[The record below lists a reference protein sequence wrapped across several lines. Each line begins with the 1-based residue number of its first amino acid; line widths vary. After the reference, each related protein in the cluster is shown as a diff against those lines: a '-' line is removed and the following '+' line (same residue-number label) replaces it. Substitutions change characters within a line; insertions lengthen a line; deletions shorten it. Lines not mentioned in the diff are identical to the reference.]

1 MAHVLVV
8 PYPSQG
14 HMNPMVQF
22 ARKLASK
29 GVAVTV
35 VTTRFIERTTS
46 SSAGGGGLDA
56 CPGVRVEVISDG
68 HDEGGVASA
77 ASLEEY
83 LATLD
88 AAGAASLAGLVAA
101 EARGAGADRLPFT
114 CVVYD
119 TFAPWAGRVARGL
132 GLPAVAFSTQSCAVS
147 AVYHYVHEGKL
158 AVPAPEQEPATSR
171 SAAFAGLPEMERRE
185 LPSFVLGDGPYPT
198 LAVFALSQFADAGK
212 DDWVLF
218 NSFDELESEVLA
230 GLSTQWKARAIGPCV
245 PLPAGDGATGRFTY
259 GANLLDP
266 EDTCMQWLDTK
277 PPSSVAYVSFGSF
290 ASLGAAQTEEL
301 ARGLLAAGRPFLWV
315 VRATEEAQLPRHL
328 LDAATASGDALVVRW
343 SPQLD
348 VLAHRATGCFV
359 THCGWN
365 STLEALGFGVPMV
378 AMPLW
383 TDQPTNALLVERAW
397 GAGVRARRGDA
408 DADDAAGGTAAMF
421 LRGDIERCV
430 RAVMDGEEQE
440 AARARA
446 RGEARRW
453 SDAAR
458 AAVSPGGSSDRS
470 LDEFVEFL
478 RGGSGADAGEKW
490 KTLVWEGSEAAASE
504 M

>member
-56 CPGVRVEVISDG
+56 CPGVRVEAISDG

-77 ASLEEY
+77 ASLE
-83 LATLD
+83 D
-88 AAGAASLAGLVAA
+88 
-101 EARGAGADRLPFT
+101 
-114 CVVYD
+114 
-119 TFAPWAGRVARGL
+119 
-132 GLPAVAFSTQSCAVS
+132 

-158 AVPAPEQEPATSR
+158 AVPAPEQELATSR

-328 LDAATASGDALVVRW
+328 LDAATASGNALVVRW

-378 AMPLW
+378 ALPLW

-421 LRGDIERCV
+421 LRGEIERCV

-478 RGGSGADAGEKW
+478 RGGSGASAGEKW
-490 KTLVWEGSEAAASE
+490 KALVREGSEAAASE

>member
-56 CPGVRVEVISDG
+56 CPGVRVE
-68 HDEGGVASA
+68 
-77 ASLEEY
+77 
-83 LATLD
+83 
-88 AAGAASLAGLVAA
+88 
-101 EARGAGADRLPFT
+101 
-114 CVVYD
+114 
-119 TFAPWAGRVARGL
+119 
-132 GLPAVAFSTQSCAVS
+132 SCAVS

-328 LDAATASGDALVVRW
+328 LDAATASGDALV
-343 SPQLD
+343 
-348 VLAHRATGCFV
+348 
-359 THCGWN
+359 
-365 STLEALGFGVPMV
+365 
-378 AMPLW
+378 
-383 TDQPTNALLVERAW
+383 PTNGLLVERAW

>member
-56 CPGVRVEVISDG
+56 CPGVRVEAISDG

-365 STLEALGFGVPMV
+365 SVLESIASGVPMV
-378 AMPLW
+378 GVPRMS
-383 TDQPTNALLVERAW
+383 DQQMNARLVERDW
-397 GAGVRARRGDA
+397 RVGVRAEVDGGDGVLRAAELRRRVEEVMGDGE
-408 DADDAAGGTAAMF
+408 AAEVRRSAAAWK
-421 LRGDIERCV
+421 
-430 RAVMDGEEQE
+430 RAVAE
-440 AARARA
+440 AL
-446 RGEARRW
+446 GK
-453 SDAAR
+453 
-458 AAVSPGGSSDRS
+458 GGSSDRN
-470 LDEFVEFL
+470 LTAFVE
-478 RGGSGADAGEKW
+478 GARS
-490 KTLVWEGSEAAASE
+490 VI
-504 M
+504 

>member
-1 MAHVLVV
+1 MAPAHVLVV

-29 GVAVTV
+29 DGVAGTV
-35 VTTRFIERTTS
+35 VTTRFIARTT
-46 SSAGGGGLDA
+46 AGGRLDA
-56 CPGVRVEVISDG
+56 GPGVRVEAISDG
-68 HDEGGVASA
+68 HDEGGVESA
-77 ASLEEY
+77 ASLEAY

-88 AAGAASLAGLVAA
+88 AAGAASLAALVAA
-101 EARGAGADRLPFT
+101 EASASSFT

-119 TFAPWAGRVARGL
+119 TFAPWAGRVAREA

-158 AVPAPEQEPATSR
+158 AVPPRAEAEAEAAEVVR
-171 SAAFAGLPEMERRE
+171 SAALAGLPEMERWE
-185 LPSFVLGDGPYPT
+185 LPSFVLDDVPYPT
-198 LAVFALSQFADAGK
+198 LAVFAVGQFADTGK

-245 PLPAGDGATGRFTY
+245 PLPAAGGAAGSLTY
-259 GANLLDP
+259 GANLIDP
-266 EDTCMQWLDTK
+266 EDTCMPWLDTK
-277 PPSSVAYVSFGSF
+277 PPRSVAYVSFGSF
-290 ASLGAAQTEEL
+290 ASLGAEQTEEL
-301 ARGLLAAGRPFLWV
+301 ARGLLASGKPFLWV
-315 VRATEEAQLPRHL
+315 VRATEESRLPRHL

-348 VLAHRATGCFV
+348 VLAHQATGCFV

-378 AMPLW
+378 ALPLW
-383 TDQPTNALLVERAW
+383 TDQPTNALLVDRAW
-397 GAGVRARRGDA
+397 GAGVRARR
-408 DADDAAGGTAAMF
+408 DDAAGMF
-421 LRGDIERCV
+421 LRGEIERCV
-430 RAVMDGEEQE
+430 RAVMDGREDEEQGR
-440 AARARA
+440 AARVRD
-446 RGEARRW
+446 EARRW
-453 SDAAR
+453 SGLAR
-458 AAVSPGGSSDRS
+458 AAVAPGGSSDRS
-470 LDEFVEFL
+470 LDEFVDFL
-478 RGGSGADAGEKW
+478 RGGAGEKW
-490 KTLVWEGSEAAASE
+490 KALVREGSEAAPPE

>member
-22 ARKLASK
+22 ASKLASK

-35 VTTRFIERTTS
+35 VITRYIARTTS
-46 SSAGGGGLDA
+46 GGGGRGGVDA
-56 CPGVRVEVISDG
+56 GPDVRVEAISDG

-77 ASLEEY
+77 ASIEEY

-88 AAGAASLAGLVAA
+88 VAGAASLADLI
-101 EARGAGADRLPFT
+101 AGARAEGRTGGTRPFT

-119 TFAPWAGRVARGL
+119 TFAQWAGREARRL

-147 AVYHYVHEGKL
+147 AVYHYVREGKL
-158 AVPAPEQEPATSR
+158 AVPPRPPAAAAEAR
-171 SAAFAGLPEMERRE
+171 SAAIAGLPEMERWE
-185 LPSFVLGDGPYPT
+185 LPSFGLGDGSYPT
-198 LAVFALSQFADAGK
+198 LAAFALNQFADAGQ

-218 NSFDELESEVLA
+218 NSFDELEREVLA

-245 PLPAGDGATGRFTY
+245 PLPTAGSGATAGRFSY

-301 ARGLLAAGRPFLWV
+301 ARGLLTAGKPFLWV
-315 VRATEEAQLPRHL
+315 VRATEEAQLPRDL
-328 LDAATASGDALVVRW
+328 LDGATASGTALVVRW

-359 THCGWN
+359 THSGWN

-378 AMPLW
+378 ALPLW
-383 TDQPTNALLVERAW
+383 TDQPTNALFVERAW
-397 GAGVRARRGDA
+397 GAGVRARR
-408 DADDAAGGTAAMF
+408 DDSAGMF
-421 LRGDIERCV
+421 LRGEIERCV
-430 RAVMDGEEQE
+430 RAVMDEEQQGC
-440 AARARA
+440 AASARA
-446 RGEARRW
+446 GARRW
-453 SDAAR
+453 RDAAR
-458 AAVSPGGSSDRS
+458 AAVAPGGDSDRN
-470 LDEFVEFL
+470 LDEFVEFV
-478 RGGSGADAGEKW
+478 RAGAGDKW
-490 KTLVWEGSEAAASE
+490 KALVREGSEAAASE
-504 M
+504 V

>member
-14 HMNPMVQF
+14 HMNPMLEF

-35 VTTRFIERTTS
+35 VTTRFIARTTAAA
-46 SSAGGGGLDA
+46 SAGGVDA
-56 CPGVRVEVISDG
+56 GPGVRVEAISDG

-77 ASLEEY
+77 ASLEGY
-83 LATLD
+83 LAALD
-88 AAGAASLAGLVAA
+88 AAGAASLAELVSG
-101 EARGAGADRLPFT
+101 ARAGAGAGRLAPFT

-119 TFAPWAGRVARGL
+119 TFAPWAARVARGL
-132 GLPAVAFSTQSCAVS
+132 GLPAVAFCTQSCAVS

-158 AVPAPEQEPATSR
+158 AVPPAPADGHGAAPAMTR
-171 SAAFAGLPEMERRE
+171 SAPFAGLPEMERWE
-185 LPSFVLGDGPYPT
+185 LPSFVLGEGPYPT
-198 LAVFALSQFADAGK
+198 LAALALSQFADAGK

-218 NSFDELESEVLA
+218 NSFDELEHEVLA

-245 PLPAGDGATGRFTY
+245 PLPAAGDGATGGFTY

-266 EDTCMQWLDTK
+266 EDACIQWLDAK

-290 ASLGAAQTEEL
+290 ASLGEAQTEEL
-301 ARGLLAAGRPFLWV
+301 ARGLLAAGKPFLWV
-315 VRATEEAQLPRHL
+315 VRATEEAQLPGHL
-328 LDAATASGDALVVRW
+328 LDAAAASGDALVVRW

-365 STLEALGFGVPMV
+365 STLEALGFRVPMV
-378 AMPLW
+378 ALPLW

-397 GAGVRARRGDA
+397 GAGVRARRDP
-408 DADDAAGGTAAMF
+408 AAGMF
-421 LRGDIERCV
+421 LRGEIERCV
-430 RAVMDGEEQE
+430 RAVMDG
-440 AARARA
+440 
-446 RGEARRW
+446 GELEGSADAGARRW
-453 SDAAR
+453 SDSAR
-458 AAVSPGGSSDRS
+458 AAVAAGGSSDRS
-470 LDEFVEFL
+470 LDEFVEFV
-478 RGGSGADAGEKW
+478 RAGAGADAGEKW
-490 KTLVWEGSEAAASE
+490 KALVREGSEAAASE

>member
-46 SSAGGGGLDA
+46 SSAGGRGLDA
-56 CPGVRVEVISDG
+56 CPGVRVEAISDG

-198 LAVFALSQFADAGK
+198 LAVFALSQFADSGK

-259 GANLLDP
+259 GANLFDP

-378 AMPLW
+378 ALPLW

-397 GAGVRARRGDA
+397 GAGVRASRGDA

-421 LRGDIERCV
+421 LRGEIERCV

-478 RGGSGADAGEKW
+478 RGGSGAGAGEKW
-490 KTLVWEGSEAAASE
+490 KALVREGSEAAASE

>member
-14 HMNPMVQF
+14 HVNPMVQF
-22 ARKLASK
+22 ARKMASK

-35 VTTRFIERTTS
+35 VTTGFIARTTS
-46 SSAGGGGLDA
+46 SGVDAG
-56 CPGVRVEVISDG
+56 PGVRVEAISDG

-88 AAGAASLAGLVAA
+88 VAGAASLAGLVA
-101 EARGAGADRLPFT
+101 EARAGTAARRPYT

-119 TFAPWAGRVARGL
+119 TFAPWAGRVARDL

-147 AVYHYVHEGKL
+147 AVYHYVHEGKF
-158 AVPAPEQEPATSR
+158 AVPAPAPAIR
-171 SAAFAGLPEMERRE
+171 SAALAGLPEMERWE

-218 NSFDELESEVLA
+218 NSFDELEREVLA

-245 PLPAGDGATGRFTY
+245 PLPAGGDRAIATATGSFTY

-301 ARGLLAAGRPFLWV
+301 ARGLLAAGKPFLWV

-328 LDAATASGDALVVRW
+328 LDPATASGDALVVRW

-378 AMPLW
+378 ALPLW
-383 TDQPTNALLVERAW
+383 TDQPTNALLVERTW
-397 GAGVRARRGDA
+397 GAGVRARRDA
-408 DADDAAGGTAAMF
+408 DAGMF
-421 LRGDIERCV
+421 LRGEIERVV
-430 RAVMDGEEQE
+430 RAVMDGEQE
-440 AARARA
+440 GSAEDARA
-446 RGEARRW
+446 RGEALRW

-458 AAVSPGGSSDRS
+458 AAVAPGGSSDRS
-470 LDEFVEFL
+470 LDEFVEFV
-478 RGGSGADAGEKW
+478 RAGAGEKW
-490 KTLVWEGSEAAASE
+490 KALVREGSEAAASE

>member
-46 SSAGGGGLDA
+46 SSAGGRGLDA
-56 CPGVRVEVISDG
+56 CPGVRVEAISDG

-77 ASLEEY
+77 ASLE
-83 LATLD
+83 D
-88 AAGAASLAGLVAA
+88 
-101 EARGAGADRLPFT
+101 
-114 CVVYD
+114 
-119 TFAPWAGRVARGL
+119 
-132 GLPAVAFSTQSCAVS
+132 

-198 LAVFALSQFADAGK
+198 LAVFALSQFADSGK

-259 GANLLDP
+259 GANLFDP

-328 LDAATASGDALVVRW
+328 LDAATASGDALVSMRFMDTPSVFT
-343 SPQLD
+343 PG
-348 VLAHRATGCFV
+348 HPATSSCV
-359 THCGWN
+359 
-365 STLEALGFGVPMV
+365 TLEPFGLAFTSPPV
-378 AMPLW
+378 ANLDEKRNSSP
-383 TDQPTNALLVERAW
+383 A
-397 GAGVRARRGDA
+397 AGVGLH
-408 DADDAAGGTAAMF
+408 GYPFTVTS
-421 LRGDIERCV
+421 L
-430 RAVMDGEEQE
+430 
-440 AARARA
+440 
-446 RGEARRW
+446 
-453 SDAAR
+453 S
-458 AAVSPGGSSDRS
+458 RS
-470 LDEFVEFL
+470 ATQKSW
-478 RGGSGADAGEKW
+478 RGSGSLARSTGACCRSSTTSTTPAR
-490 KTLVWEGSEAAASE
+490 TLSNPKRMFAKDV
-504 M
+504 